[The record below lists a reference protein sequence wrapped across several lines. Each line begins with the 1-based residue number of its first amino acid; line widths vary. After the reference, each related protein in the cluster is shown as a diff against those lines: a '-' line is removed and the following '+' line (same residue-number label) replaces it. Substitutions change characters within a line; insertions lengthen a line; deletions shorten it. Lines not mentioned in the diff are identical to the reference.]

1 MIALRYWVMASV
13 VVVGTAIV
21 MVDHA
26 GRSPAA
32 KTPAAT
38 ATPRPGGSRGGV
50 FGAVGRGPDAALGL
64 RASWALSALPE
75 CLVQKVEASGTRAFV
90 RSQLPAAAV
99 AIAAPVTLAYR
110 DCTIRIRA
118 NDALV
123 RRGADRF
130 YIPPVARFYRLGNR
144 LLLFHYDSGAAQLR
158 TYVPSNL

>member
-1 MIALRYWVMASV
+1 MIALRYWVMAIV
-13 VVVGTAIV
+13 LVVGTAILV
-21 MVDHA
+21 VNHF
-26 GRSPAA
+26 GRAPAA
-32 KTPAAT
+32 RAPAAT
-38 ATPRPGGSRGGV
+38 GTPKPGGSRGGV
-50 FGAVGRGPDAALGL
+50 FGAAGRRPDAALGL
-64 RASWALSALPE
+64 RAPWALSALPE
-75 CLVQKVEASGTRAFV
+75 CLVQKDEASGTRAFV

-99 AIAAPVTLAYR
+99 AIAPPITLAYR
-110 DCTIRIRA
+110 DCTIRVRA